1 VAIAVWRRT
10 IHVSTT
16 IVRRGLKAVVPEC
29 GRRLIHWTADWHVC
43 RALMT
48 RISTGCPCNLILMLF
63 CGVLQLVDRAR
74 TCQNGESATELEAF
88 TTTPKRVEFTPY
100 GWRFIRR
107 SNAWKRGSDR
117 RGIQQWLR
125 LQIEQRRVLLFVGL
139 SWTRNTLRAPHLVSP
154 PEWAASD
161 AKL

>member
-29 GRRLIHWTADWHVC
+29 ERRLIHWTADWHVC

-74 TCQNGESATELEAF
+74 TCQNGESAELNWKPSQLLPSESSLHPMVGGSYGEA
-88 TTTPKRVEFTPY
+88 TLGNAVRIA
-100 GWRFIRR
+100 GGS
-107 SNAWKRGSDR
+107 SNGSA
-117 RGIQQWLR
+117 
-125 LQIEQRRVLLFVGL
+125 F
-139 SWTRNTLRAPHLVSP
+139 
-154 PEWAASD
+154 
-161 AKL
+161 K